1 MSDKNDSFNDRL
13 STDCSADEFRKRV
26 EEIQKK
32 VQARAQ
38 QEEEEQPAALPQK
51 EAVIAEVMPA
61 DTTDTANTTPA
72 KAKKGK
78 ATDDGITHEFILEC
92 CRAED
97 KGNGILYATLMRER
111 FVHVPEAK
119 QWMEWGDHYWK
130 EIFPF
135 VVEASVERVAEQ
147 YVKARAIEDAAARD
161 AERESEEGEDG
172 GGNKKAVSQ
181 AKYRCKLLA
190 KSILNLHRSAG
201 VSSCIKFA
209 LANDKPLMV
218 SAEDLDADH
227 YKIAC
232 ENGVVDIRTGK
243 FRAGKPTDNIT
254 RVCPHNWEGIN
265 APCEKWE
272 AMLFQILGE
281 RKDVFDYFWKILG
294 MAICGEISEKIFLIL
309 LGEEGDSGKTTIFEI
324 IYEVFKGYAAPM
336 QVEMLLDQG
345 IPQNPNSPTPAIMSL
360 RGNRLM
366 WASEPGENRR
376 FSIERVKLMSG
387 NDSLVGRYPW
397 DTKNTTFQPTHTLFL
412 LTNHKMRAAAHDQPF
427 WSRVRLIDCPFSFVD
442 DPQKPNQR
450 KVNRNLKKEIIAT
463 EASGIIAFVV
473 RGYQKY
479 VCEGL
484 TPPEVI
490 VEATNR
496 YRTEEDLIAQFIDA
510 CIEPDEG
517 NRIAASRLY
526 NVFKAWFVDCLGKNA
541 PSVTTFGKLA
551 QRQIRKEKA
560 GGKVWYYDIE
570 INEEARAKYEK

>member
-1 MSDKNDSFNDRL
+1 MSENNTDAFTDRL
-13 STDCSADEFRKRV
+13 STNCSPEEFKKRV
-26 EEIQKK
+26 EALRKQVE
-32 VQARAQ
+32 ARAQ
-38 QEEEEQPAALPQK
+38 QEEDTQTVVAKPHEVSNTPLAENTRAKQK
-51 EAVIAEVMPA
+51 KEKPKE
-61 DTTDTANTTPA
+61 
-72 KAKKGK
+72 
-78 ATDDGITHEFILEC
+78 DGLTHDFIIEC

-119 QWMEWGDHYWK
+119 QWMEWGGHYWK

-147 YVKARAIEDAAARD
+147 YMKARAIEDAAARD
-161 AERESEEGEDG
+161 AEREGEDDED
-172 GGNKKAVSQ
+172 GGNKKAASQ

-209 LANDKPLMV
+209 LANDNPLMV
-218 SAEDLDADH
+218 SAEDLDADP
-227 YKIAC
+227 YLIAC
-232 ENGVVDIRTGK
+232 ENGIVDIRTGA
-243 FRAGKPTDNIT
+243 FRAGKPQDNIT
-254 RVCPHNWEGIN
+254 RVCPHNWEGFN

-272 AMLFQILGE
+272 AMLFEILGE
-281 RKDVFDYFWKILG
+281 RKDVYEYFWKILG

-442 DPQKPNQR
+442 NPTKPNQR
-450 KVNRNLKKEIIAT
+450 KVNRNLKKEIITT
-463 EASGIIAFVV
+463 EASGIIAWIV

-484 TPPEVI
+484 TPPEAI

-517 NRIAASRLY
+517 NRIAASSLY

-570 INEEARAKYEK
+570 INEEARMKYEK